1 VEIMPAPTFTEQLP
15 ELEVTKADGEGLLE
29 LEAVLVARNLEQY
42 AQLLHRCKTKDR
54 VMANVVPGNKWHEMR
69 KVEDLRIYEERAPA
83 SPDTPAI
90 PSIMMLGTVVGDL
103 DDIMYGAVAAT
114 DADERIKERVLQDG
128 AEQSKVLRCLVQP
141 SDRNPFRQ
149 VSVKWQLYST
159 RDYVCLDTT
168 GFARASTGER
178 VGYSLSHSIAF
189 DEQLPQFDRHSIDR
203 GNRSVCVLYRQR
215 TPNAVECYARGFFDF
230 ETNSDP
236 VANSVALQVVAN
248 QWISNARITELAQMK
263 KIAWRLKQQVAR
275 GQPIAKPRKPLTS
288 CSACRI
294 CNKSFGL
301 LGGAKACGICLNA
314 ICSRCCVKRS
324 VCIVDPGTGSVLETK
339 RPFCA
344 RCIQETLL
352 SDALDVSR
360 KEIQRDADYA

>member
-1 VEIMPAPTFTEQLP
+1 MPAPIFSEQLP
-15 ELEVTKADGEGLLE
+15 KLEVTKADGEGLLE
-29 LEAVLVARNLEQY
+29 LESLMVAKNLEQY
-42 AQLLHRCKTKDR
+42 AQLLHRSEMKGK
-54 VMANVVPGNKWHEMR
+54 VSAKAVPGSKWHEMR
-69 KVEDLRIYEERAPA
+69 KVENLRIYEERAPVNA
-83 SPDTPAI
+83 ETHSI
-90 PSIMMLGTVVGDL
+90 PSIMMLGTVAGDL

-114 DADERIKERVLQDG
+114 DADERVKERVLQDG

-141 SDRNPFRQ
+141 SERDPFRQ

-203 GNRSVCVLYRQR
+203 GNRSVCVIYRQR

-230 ETNSDP
+230 ETKSDP

-248 QWISNARITELAQMK
+248 QWLSHARITELAEMK
-263 KIAWRLKQQVAR
+263 KIVWRLKQQVAC
-275 GQPIAKPRKPLTS
+275 GKPIAQARKPLTT
-288 CSACRI
+288 CTTCRL
-294 CNKSFGL
+294 CNKAFGL

-314 ICSRCCVKRS
+314 ICSRCCVKRL
-324 VCIVDPGTGSVLETK
+324 VCVADPATGSVLETK

-344 RCIQETLL
+344 RCVQEVLL
-352 SDALDVSR
+352 SDALDVA
-360 KEIQRDADYA
+360 KGEIRREVDCRARS

>member
-1 VEIMPAPTFTEQLP
+1 MPAPTFMEQLP

-42 AQLLHRCKTKDR
+42 SQLLHRPKTKEK
-54 VMANVVPGNKWHEMR
+54 VVAKVVPGSKWHEMR
-69 KVEDLRIYEERAPA
+69 KVEDLHIYEERSA
-83 SPDTPAI
+83 DTPSI
-90 PSIMMLGTVVGDL
+90 PSIMMLGTVAGDL

-128 AEQSKVLRCLVQP
+128 AEQSKVLRCLVRP
-141 SDRNPFRQ
+141 TDRDPFRQ

-168 GFARASTGER
+168 GFARAPSGER
-178 VGYSLSHSIAF
+178 MGYSLSHSIAF

-236 VANSVALQVVAN
+236 VANSVALQIIAN
-248 QWISNARITELAQMK
+248 QWLSHARITELAQMK
-263 KIAWRLKQQVAR
+263 KIVWRLKQQVAC
-275 GQPIAKPRKPLTS
+275 GEPIAKARKPLSS
-288 CSACRI
+288 CSNCRI

-301 LGGAKACGICLNA
+301 LGSAKACGICLNA
-314 ICSRCCVKRS
+314 ICSRCCVKRL
-324 VCIVDPGTGSVLETK
+324 VCVEDPTTSSLIETK

-352 SDALDVSR
+352 SDAREVAV
-360 KEIQRDADYA
+360 KEVRREAGPDT